1 MSKKFFHNHNKFNIY
16 FLFMMFYIYHLNI
29 DVFYI
34 VFLKLFFVVDLF
46 YFFHFFNNFI
56 FALIF
61 ELTFE
66 YLNLILHFLGVF
78 KVLTEKGLILLFL
91 ILYIMFYNF
100 IFSIFNYI
108 Y

>member
-1 MSKKFFHNHNKFNIY
+1 
-16 FLFMMFYIYHLNI
+16 MFYIYHLNI

-34 VFLKLFFVVDLF
+34 VFLKLFFVFDLF

-61 ELTFE
+61 ELAFE

-78 KVLTEKGLILLFL
+78 KVLTEKGLILFGSII
-91 ILYIMFYNF
+91 ILLKDY
-100 IFSIFNYI
+100 SIAFNIIITFNVNY
-108 Y
+108 YSQ

>member
-1 MSKKFFHNHNKFNIY
+1 
-16 FLFMMFYIYHLNI
+16 MMFYIYHLNI

-66 YLNLILHFLGVF
+66 YLNLILFGSIM
-78 KVLTEKGLILLFL
+78 ILLKD
-91 ILYIMFYNF
+91 Y
-100 IFSIFNYI
+100 SIAFNIIITFNVNY
-108 Y
+108 YSQ